1 MQELGAL
8 TVGGSNYV
16 ELDEPNLTIDN
27 ARQHEPWLWTYEP
40 RIEFQHTISKD
51 LECRPIRFI

>member
-27 ARQHEPWLWTYEP
+27 ARQHEP
-40 RIEFQHTISKD
+40 
-51 LECRPIRFI
+51 